1 MTTAAPGGR
10 RLASTNRLT
19 CSVGDLS
26 PHCNPDATT
35 DRICPID
42 CIPHHTDLETESN
55 HLVTR
60 CNLCGMHVDLD
71 LWNHNVMHGTRPWSR
86 WGRDADAG

>member
-10 RLASTNRLT
+10 QLASTNRLK
-19 CSVGDLS
+19 CSVENLS
-26 PHCNPDATT
+26 PHCNLDATN
-35 DRICPID
+35 DRICPTD
-42 CIPHHTDLETESN
+42 CIPNHTDLETEGN

-71 LWNHNVMHGTRPWSR
+71 LWNHNLAHGLRPWSR
-86 WGRDADAG
+86 WGRAS